1 MKRREVLFAVIGG
14 VVGAVLVMAA
24 GAIAPEVKDAKFRE
38 VACRALKVVDA
49 AGESVVSMSAAPL
62 GGVVLVG
69 DKNGNLM
76 VSIGVSERGGLVAVS
91 SKLGEQGFLRRQ
103 RVVMTT
109 NEYGD
114 GEVLTWNRNGDRAA
128 TLK

>member
-14 VVGAVLVMAA
+14 VVGAILTMAV
-24 GAIAPEVKDAKFRE
+24 GSIAP
-38 VACRALKVVDA
+38 
-49 AGESVVSMSAAPL
+49 GESVVFMYAAPF
-62 GGVVLVG
+62 GGLVLVG
-69 DKNGNLM
+69 DKEGNKM
-76 VSIGVSERGGLVAVS
+76 ASIGVSERGGTVAVS
-91 SKLGEQGFLRRQ
+91 SKLGEEVILGKP

>member
-1 MKRREVLFAVIGG
+1 MKRDVIYAAIIGG
-14 VVGAVLVMAA
+14 VVGAVLVLAA

-49 AGESVVSMSAAPL
+49 AGESVVFMYAAPF
-62 GGVVLVG
+62 GGLVLVG
-69 DKNGNLM
+69 DKEGNIM
-76 VSIGVSERGGLVAVS
+76 TSIGVSERGGTVAVS
-91 SKLGEQGFLRRQ
+91 SKLGEEVILGKH